1 MVCFVYLPF
10 KKTSTISSSSIDG
23 LGGICLPP
31 IAGEHDKLL
40 EHCTNR
46 RNNPGRE
53 FGRIRGAIIWMKCVC
68 LDFRFVV
75 WTFGMRLNKAWQY
88 HINKF
93 QLQDG

>member
-31 IAGEHDKLL
+31 IAGEHDRLL

-68 LDFRFVV
+68 LDFSICGLDV
-75 WTFGMRLNKAWQY
+75 WHEAQQGLAITHK
-88 HINKF
+88 
-93 QLQDG
+93 